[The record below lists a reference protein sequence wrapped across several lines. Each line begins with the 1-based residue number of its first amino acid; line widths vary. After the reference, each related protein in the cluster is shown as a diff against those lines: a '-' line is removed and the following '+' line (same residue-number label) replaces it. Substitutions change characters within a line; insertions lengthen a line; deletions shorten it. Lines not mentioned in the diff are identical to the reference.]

1 MRTCE
6 GTPGTRVRQQM
17 PWRVRTRPMGS
28 QRGNSPP
35 GRAFPSN
42 EGRLSLLRISSP
54 SEWGNGRGQICGAIM
69 GTDHPATPFRPMAR
83 LPRLGVAGWPHLLTQ
98 QVHDG
103 QLLARDD
110 TDRQDLLDTLREA
123 ARQHGVA
130 GHPSRWGASALVLLA
145 TPERADS
152 ASLFMQAVGR
162 RYVAHHNRRHGRQ
175 GGLWSGR
182 YRGTVLDPA
191 RYLLDA
197 MVFTETLVT
206 DAPGFWALGNTP
218 FERQAAW
225 RARLQDGL
233 GESRRQE
240 LAEAMHKGW
249 ALMPAEQQRAM
260 EAVIGRPLSPRP
272 RGRPRKSI

>member
-1 MRTCE
+1 
-6 GTPGTRVRQQM
+6 
-17 PWRVRTRPMGS
+17 MGS

-42 EGRLSLLRISSP
+42 EGRLSLVRINSP

-69 GTDHPATPFRPMAR
+69 GTDHPQPRSAPMAR

-130 GHPSRWGASALVLLA
+130 VHAYQLGASALVLLV

-152 ASLFMQAVGR
+152 ASLFMHPEFCRSAHETLGTVEVVVMEDGGRIVGVVVNRSTYKPPPFLR
-162 RYVAHHNRRHGRQ
+162 RSLRALRRRHTG
-175 GGLWSGR
+175 
-182 YRGTVLDPA
+182 
-191 RYLLDA
+191 
-197 MVFTETLVT
+197 
-206 DAPGFWALGNTP
+206 
-218 FERQAAW
+218 AA
-225 RARLQDGL
+225 
-233 GESRRQE
+233 
-240 LAEAMHKGW
+240 
-249 ALMPAEQQRAM
+249 
-260 EAVIGRPLSPRP
+260 
-272 RGRPRKSI
+272 

>member
-1 MRTCE
+1 
-6 GTPGTRVRQQM
+6 
-17 PWRVRTRPMGS
+17 
-28 QRGNSPP
+28 
-35 GRAFPSN
+35 
-42 EGRLSLLRISSP
+42 
-54 SEWGNGRGQICGAIM
+54 
-69 GTDHPATPFRPMAR
+69 MAR

-98 QVHDG
+98 QVHEG

-110 TDRQDLLDTLREA
+110 TDRQDLLDALREA

-130 GHPSRWGASALVLLA
+130 VHAYQIGTSALVLLV

-162 RYVAHHNRRHGRQ
+162 RYVANHNRRHGRQ

-197 MVFTETLVT
+197 MVFTEAREGGLDVSSGGLVWSEWSSAPHHLGLRTDPLVT

-225 RARLQDGL
+225 RQRLQEGL
-233 GESRRQE
+233 GDARRRE
-240 LAEAMHKGW
+240 LAEAMHKGG
-249 ALMPAEQQRAM
+249 ALMPPEQQRAM
-260 EAVIGRPLSPRP
+260 EASIGRPLSPRP
-272 RGRPRKSI
+272 RGRPRTSI

>member
-1 MRTCE
+1 
-6 GTPGTRVRQQM
+6 
-17 PWRVRTRPMGS
+17 
-28 QRGNSPP
+28 
-35 GRAFPSN
+35 
-42 EGRLSLLRISSP
+42 
-54 SEWGNGRGQICGAIM
+54 
-69 GTDHPATPFRPMAR
+69 MAR

-110 TDRQDLLDTLREA
+110 ADRQDLLDALREA

-130 GHPSRWGASALVLLA
+130 VHAYQLGASSLVLLV

-182 YRGTVLDPA
+182 YRGTVLEPA

-197 MVFTETLVT
+197 MVFTEARDAGLEGLQGGSAWSEWSSAPHHLGLRTDPLVT

-225 RARLQDGL
+225 RQRLQEGL
-233 GESRRQE
+233 AESQRRE

-249 ALMPAEQQRAM
+249 ALMPPEQQRAM
-260 EAVIGRPLSPRP
+260 EASIGRPLSPRP

>member
-1 MRTCE
+1 
-6 GTPGTRVRQQM
+6 
-17 PWRVRTRPMGS
+17 
-28 QRGNSPP
+28 
-35 GRAFPSN
+35 
-42 EGRLSLLRISSP
+42 
-54 SEWGNGRGQICGAIM
+54 
-69 GTDHPATPFRPMAR
+69 MAR

-98 QVHDG
+98 QVHEG

-110 TDRQDLLDTLREA
+110 TDRQDLLDALREA

-130 GHPSRWGASALVLLA
+130 VHAYQIGTSALVLLV

-162 RYVAHHNRRHGRQ
+162 RYVANHNRRHGRQ

-197 MVFTETLVT
+197 MVFTEAREGGLDVSSGGLVWSEWSSAPHHLGLRTDPLVT

-225 RARLQDGL
+225 RQRLQEGL
-233 GESRRQE
+233 GDVRRRE

-249 ALMPAEQQRAM
+249 ALMPPEQQRAM
-260 EAVIGRPLSPRP
+260 EASIGRPLSPRP

>member
-1 MRTCE
+1 
-6 GTPGTRVRQQM
+6 
-17 PWRVRTRPMGS
+17 
-28 QRGNSPP
+28 
-35 GRAFPSN
+35 
-42 EGRLSLLRISSP
+42 
-54 SEWGNGRGQICGAIM
+54 
-69 GTDHPATPFRPMAR
+69 MAR
-83 LPRLGVAGWPHLLTQ
+83 LPRLGVAGWPHLLIQ

-110 TDRQDLLDTLREA
+110 TDRQDLLDALREA

-130 GHPSRWGASALVLLA
+130 VHAYQIGTSALVLLV

-152 ASLFMQAVGR
+152 TSLFMQAVGR
-162 RYVAHHNRRHGRQ
+162 RYVANHNRRHGRQ

-182 YRGTVLDPA
+182 FRGTVLEPA

-197 MVFTETLVT
+197 MAFTETRDAGPDALPGGTVWSDWSSAPHHLGLRTDPLVT

-225 RARLQDGL
+225 RQRLQEGL
-233 GESRRQE
+233 GASQRRE

-249 ALMPAEQQRAM
+249 ALMPPEQQRAM
-260 EAVIGRPLSPRP
+260 EASIGRPLSPRP